1 MTERDD
7 GTVGKALEV
16 LDLVAAQGR
25 PVRFVDLQRIS
36 PLPKATLYRL
46 VKTLV
51 NQSMLVQLPEGGLY
65 ALGPRVVRL
74 AQAAVRHVTLSDI
87 ARPHLDVLASQ
98 TGLLVQLAQ
107 LDHGFVLYLDRRS
120 LHETAPDLTS
130 TRLSPAYC
138 TAAGKAMLAYLPEEM
153 LELVLATQTFD
164 RYTPTTLA
172 SEVVL
177 LQSLDR
183 AKSRGYAVDREE
195 HEPGV
200 ICVGAPILGAHGQ
213 VLGAV
218 SLAASTATTN
228 LQELEAQAP
237 KVMACATKIA
247 DEARNWAFS
256 NEGPPA
262 TRGRQE

>member
-98 TGLLVQLAQ
+98 TGESRVEAPVHQVAQ
-107 LDHGFVLYLDRRS
+107 AGTRRRS
-120 LHETAPDLTS
+120 LRQGFLPGAQLHQLVRGGLVPAEALKEAANPPGPCRGEKVLYVHPQDD
-130 TRLSPAYC
+130 RLAH
-138 TAAGKAMLAYLPEEM
+138 
-153 LELVLATQTFD
+153 VLAGVRDD
-164 RYTPTTLA
+164 RLA
-172 SEVVL
+172 PL
-177 LQSLDR
+177 KSLDGR
-183 AKSRGYAVDREE
+183 
-195 HEPGV
+195 
-200 ICVGAPILGAHGQ
+200 VGAQAGEEA
-213 VLGAV
+213 
-218 SLAASTATTN
+218 
-228 LQELEAQAP
+228 LQY
-237 KVMACATKIA
+237 
-247 DEARNWAFS
+247 
-256 NEGPPA
+256 PPLHFL
-262 TRGRQE
+262 